1 MTSQSQRH
9 ALAVVVEQTA
19 VDDGFAALD
28 ALAPRGTPFRVM
40 ALDRI
45 ARTLRF
51 ELVVARAMRKQAT
64 S

>member
-1 MTSQSQRH
+1 MTSQSRRR

-28 ALAPRGTPFRVM
+28 ASPRGTPGRV
-40 ALDRI
+40 AVLDRI

>member
-1 MTSQSQRH
+1 MTTPQRRH
-9 ALAVVVEQTA
+9 ALATQIEQTA
-19 VDDGFAALD
+19 ADDGFAALD
-28 ALAPRGTPFRVM
+28 ATPRGTPNRVA

-45 ARTLRF
+45 ARTLAF